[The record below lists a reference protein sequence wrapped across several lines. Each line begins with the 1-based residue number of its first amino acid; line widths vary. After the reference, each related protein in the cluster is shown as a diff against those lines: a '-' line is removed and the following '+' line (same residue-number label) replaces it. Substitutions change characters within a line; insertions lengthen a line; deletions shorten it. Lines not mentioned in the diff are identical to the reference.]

1 MSEVAIR
8 LRGLTKAYRLYR
20 NSSDKALG
28 IFNIRLGRFGAYTE
42 HLAIDHIDL
51 DIRRGERVGIIG
63 RNGSGKST
71 LLKLI
76 SRTTAPSSGLLE
88 VHGDIHVL
96 MNLGTGFHPDFTGR
110 QNAYAYLAQMGITG
124 PRADALVG
132 ELATFAELGQYF
144 DQPLMTY
151 SSGMQVR
158 LMFAASTVIS
168 PNILLLDE
176 VLGVGDAYFVHK
188 SFERLRR
195 LCTREGTTLLLVTHS
210 PHMAAEIC
218 GRLVWIDAG
227 RVMMDGEPLAVISA
241 YEASIRDQEEQRL
254 RQVNQ
259 HLAQEAHLA
268 GRPAAFGEGD
278 VEASDAEGEARE
290 AAALATIGGEVGLA
304 ERPPVAVPTASPGK
318 GGRSAGREETL
329 FLSAHL
335 QTLADRV
342 PRGHLYLSH
351 FRLLS
356 GDREVAVLDFA
367 APGRT
372 VKAQVIDD
380 PGKGD
385 WSAPL
390 RHDGRGARQYQRYGS
405 VYHKLPLLIADP
417 GLGGA
422 LPALTAEI
430 AYWTDVPEQ
439 VGFSLYP
446 ADGSSRSF
454 AVLDLSETHRWA
466 VAAAALAPAPAA
478 EPDDSARYGTR
489 RIELVRFDI
498 YGAEERETL
507 LFQVGDPLR
516 LRLHYRVNDPS
527 LDERPAF
534 IVGFHKDG
542 LHSTHRWW
550 TEAFRIAARHK
561 AAGHLEVLASPLLLG
576 PGKYTVTVAVFRE
589 GHITSP
595 GVKKYFALSEHLYD
609 MHARSRQIEVMARDG
624 ANPLYYDFIFQHPS
638 RWRCDDEEAVST
650 FLGDHAAVDAKIY
663 APPET
668 AARTRSTLTRPKAS

>member
-1 MSEVAIR
+1 MRPSRGSKKPSTIMSEVAIL

-210 PHMAAEIC
+210 PHM
-218 GRLVWIDAG
+218 
-227 RVMMDGEPLAVISA
+227 
-241 YEASIRDQEEQRL
+241 
-254 RQVNQ
+254 
-259 HLAQEAHLA
+259 A

-609 MHARSRQIEVMARDG
+609 MHARSQIGRA
-624 ANPLYYDFIFQHPS
+624 
-638 RWRCDDEEAVST
+638 
-650 FLGDHAAVDAKIY
+650 
-663 APPET
+663 
-668 AARTRSTLTRPKAS
+668 